1 MECKHGVD
9 MEEEMACGECENEK
23 ADNKSASVTGY
34 AKFRCNKCKE
44 IVTRNL
50 GWKYWTPSFCEK
62 TGLDA
67 RLYRITT
74 PAKTENDIQ
83 DIA

>member
-1 MECKHGVD
+1 MGQLGDALVEYFNKKD
-9 MEEEMACGECENEK
+9 AEK
-23 ADNKSASVTGY
+23 KQKGSKSASVAGY

-50 GWKYWTPSFCEK
+50 GWKHWTPSFCEK

-67 RLYRITT
+67 RLYRITA

-83 DIA
+83 YIA

>member
-1 MECKHGVD
+1 MENGAVRMNKDYVK
-9 MEEEMACGECENEK
+9 EVYENETTG
-23 ADNKSASVTGY
+23 NRSASVTGY

-50 GWKYWTPSFCEK
+50 GWKHWTPSFCEK

-67 RLYRITT
+67 RLYRITA

-83 DIA
+83 YIA